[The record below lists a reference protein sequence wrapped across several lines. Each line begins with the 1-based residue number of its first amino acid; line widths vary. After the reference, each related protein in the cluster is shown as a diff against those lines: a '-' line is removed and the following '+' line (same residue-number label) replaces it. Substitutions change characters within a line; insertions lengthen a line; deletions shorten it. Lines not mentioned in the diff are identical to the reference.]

1 MKRAPVVLAIICV
14 LSLRVSVQA
23 VAEENYL
30 YHSVQATILVA
41 DTDKAID
48 GLARWVDEKGGY
60 LLYKSS
66 DRVIFRFPYTEVGRL
81 RDLLQEISET
91 VVELTLEAQDLRE
104 SILGIESGIR
114 SREEIL
120 EQNLQYIDKTDVE
133 GTLAIEQEV
142 MQLLMEIEQ
151 LKGKLRKLTV
161 ERAYALAQVDLRILG
176 QSLPTDIPSS
186 FGWINTI
193 DFYRFMEEGF

>member
-1 MKRAPVVLAIICV
+1 MKRALIVVSVIC
-14 LSLRVSVQA
+14 LISVQA
-23 VAEENYL
+23 AAEENYL
-30 YHSVQATILVA
+30 HHGVQATILVA
-41 DTDKAID
+41 DVDRAVD
-48 GLARWVDEKGGY
+48 GLARWADEAGGY

-66 DRVIFRFPYTEVGRL
+66 DQVIFRFPYTEVGRL
-81 RDLLQEISET
+81 RDFLENIAET
-91 VVELTLEAQDLRE
+91 VVELSLEAQDLRE
-104 SILGIESGIR
+104 SILGIQSGIL

-120 EQNLQYIDKTDVE
+120 EQNLRYIDQTDVE

-142 MQLLMEIEQ
+142 MQLLTEIEQ

-161 ERAYALAQVDLRILG
+161 DRAYALAQVNLRILG

-193 DFYRFMEEGF
+193 DFYSFVEEGF

>member
-1 MKRAPVVLAIICV
+1 MKRTLIV
-14 LSLRVSVQA
+14 LSLVCLLA
-23 VAEENYL
+23 VHASAQENYL
-30 YHSVQATILVA
+30 HHRVQATVLVA
-41 DTDKAID
+41 EVDPAID
-48 GLARWVDEKGGY
+48 GLDRWADEAGGY

-81 RDLLQEISET
+81 RDFLQDMAET
-91 VVELTLEAQDLRE
+91 IVELTLEAQDLRE
-104 SILGIESGIR
+104 SILGIQSGIR

-120 EQNLQYIDKTDVE
+120 EQNLKYIDKTDVE

-142 MQLLMEIEQ
+142 MQLLTEIEQ
-151 LKGKLRKLTV
+151 LKGRLRKLTV
-161 ERAYALAQVDLRILG
+161 DRTYALAQVDLRILG

-193 DFYRFMEEGF
+193 DFYKFMEEGF

>member
-1 MKRAPVVLAIICV
+1 MKKVHIILSIICL
-14 LSLRVSVQA
+14 LSIQA

-30 YHSVQATILVA
+30 HHGIQATILVA
-41 DTDKAID
+41 DVDRAID
-48 GLARWVDEKGGY
+48 SLARWVDEAGGY

-66 DRVIFRFPYTEVGRL
+66 EVVIFRFPYTKVGSL
-81 RDLLQEISET
+81 RGFLEDISET
-91 VVELTLEAQDLRE
+91 VVELSLQAQDLRE
-104 SILGIESGIR
+104 SILGIQSGIQ

-120 EQNLQYIDKTDVE
+120 QQNLQYIDRTDVE
-133 GTLAIEQEV
+133 GTLAIEKEV
-142 MQLLMEIEQ
+142 MQLLTEIEQ

-161 ERAYALAQVDLRILG
+161 DRAYALAQVNLRILG

-193 DFYRFMEEGF
+193 DFYKFVGEGF

>member
-1 MKRAPVVLAIICV
+1 MKRALVVLSFIC
-14 LSLRVSVQA
+14 LLSVQSM
-23 VAEENYL
+23 AEENYL
-30 YHSVQATILVA
+30 HHGVQATILVA
-41 DTDKAID
+41 DVDRAID
-48 GLARWVDEKGGY
+48 GLAQWAEEAGGY

-81 RDLLQEISET
+81 RDFLENIADTL
-91 VVELTLEAQDLRE
+91 VELSLEAQDLRE
-104 SILGIESGIR
+104 SILGIQSGIR

-120 EQNLQYIDKTDVE
+120 EQNLRYIDQTDVE

-142 MQLLMEIEQ
+142 MQLLTEIEQ

-161 ERAYALAQVDLRILG
+161 DRAYALAQVNLRILG

-193 DFYRFMEEGF
+193 DFYSFVEEGF

>member
-1 MKRAPVVLAIICV
+1 MKKVHVILSIICL
-14 LSLRVSVQA
+14 LSIQA

-30 YHSVQATILVA
+30 HHGIQATILVA
-41 DTDKAID
+41 DVDRAID
-48 GLARWVDEKGGY
+48 SLARWADEAGGY

-66 DRVIFRFPYTEVGRL
+66 EVVIFRFPYTKVGSL
-81 RDLLQEISET
+81 RGFLEDISET
-91 VVELTLEAQDLRE
+91 VVELSLQAQDLRE
-104 SILGIESGIR
+104 SILGIQSGIQ

-120 EQNLQYIDKTDVE
+120 QQNLQYIDRTDVE
-133 GTLAIEQEV
+133 GTLAIEKEV
-142 MQLLMEIEQ
+142 MQLLTEIEQ

-161 ERAYALAQVDLRILG
+161 DRAYALAQVNLRILG

-193 DFYRFMEEGF
+193 DFYKFVGEGF

>member
-1 MKRAPVVLAIICV
+1 MKRALVVATVICLLSV
-14 LSLRVSVQA
+14 LA

-30 YHSVQATILVA
+30 HHGVQATILVA
-41 DTDKAID
+41 DVDRAID
-48 GLARWVDEKGGY
+48 GLAQWAEETEGY

-81 RDLLQEISET
+81 REFLENIADT
-91 VVELTLEAQDLRE
+91 VVELSLEAQDLRE
-104 SILGIESGIR
+104 SILGIQSGIR

-120 EQNLQYIDKTDVE
+120 DQNLRYIDQTDVE

-142 MQLLMEIEQ
+142 MQLLTEIEQ
-151 LKGKLRKLTV
+151 LKGRLRKLTV
-161 ERAYALAQVDLRILG
+161 DRSYALAQVNLRILG

-193 DFYRFMEEGF
+193 DFYSFVEQGF

>member
-1 MKRAPVVLAIICV
+1 MKKVHVILSIICL
-14 LSLRVSVQA
+14 LSIQA

-30 YHSVQATILVA
+30 HHGIQATILVA
-41 DTDKAID
+41 DVDRAID
-48 GLARWVDEKGGY
+48 RLARWADEAGGY

-66 DRVIFRFPYTEVGRL
+66 EVVIFRFPYTKVGSL
-81 RDLLQEISET
+81 RGFLEDISET
-91 VVELTLEAQDLRE
+91 VVELSLQAQDLRE
-104 SILGIESGIR
+104 SILGIQSGIQ

-120 EQNLQYIDKTDVE
+120 QQNLQYIDRTDVE
-133 GTLAIEQEV
+133 GTLAIEKEV
-142 MQLLMEIEQ
+142 MQLLTEIEQ

-161 ERAYALAQVDLRILG
+161 DRAYALAQVNLRILG

-193 DFYRFMEEGF
+193 DFYKFVGEGF

>member
-1 MKRAPVVLAIICV
+1 MMKRALIVVSVICL
-14 LSLRVSVQA
+14 LSLQ
-23 VAEENYL
+23 VAAEDNYL
-30 YHSVQATILVA
+30 HHRVQATILVA
-41 DTDKAID
+41 DVDRAVD
-48 GLARWVDEKGGY
+48 DLAQWAEEAGGY

-66 DRVIFRFPYTEVGRL
+66 DRVIFRFPYTDVGRL
-81 RDLLQEISET
+81 RGFLESIADT
-91 VVELTLEAQDLRE
+91 VVELSLEAQDLRE
-104 SILGIESGIR
+104 SILGIQSGIR

-120 EQNLQYIDKTDVE
+120 EQNLRYIDQTDVE

-142 MQLLMEIEQ
+142 MQLLTEIEQ

-161 ERAYALAQVDLRILG
+161 DRAYALAQVNLQILG

-193 DFYRFMEEGF
+193 DFYGFVEEGF

>member
-1 MKRAPVVLAIICV
+1 MKKVQIALAVICL
-14 LSLRVSVQA
+14 LSVRV

-30 YHSVQATILVA
+30 HHGIQATILVA
-41 DTDKAID
+41 DVDRAID
-48 GLARWVDEKGGY
+48 RLSLWADEANGY

-66 DRVIFRFPYTEVGRL
+66 DVVIFRFPHTKVGRL
-81 RDLLQEISET
+81 RGFLEDISET
-91 VVELTLEAQDLRE
+91 VVELSLQAQDLRE
-104 SILGIESGIR
+104 SILGIQSGIE

-120 EQNLQYIDKTDVE
+120 RQNLRYIDQTDVE
-133 GTLAIEQEV
+133 GTLAIEKEV
-142 MQLLMEIEQ
+142 MQLLTEIEQ

-161 ERAYALAQVDLRILG
+161 DRQYALAQVSLRILG

-193 DFYRFMEEGF
+193 NFYTFVDQGF

>member
-1 MKRAPVVLAIICV
+1 MNRAFVVLSILCLFA
-14 LSLRVSVQA
+14 VQA
-23 VAEENYL
+23 GAEENYL
-30 YHSVQATILVA
+30 HHRVQATILVA
-41 DTDKAID
+41 EVDPAID
-48 GLARWVDEKGGY
+48 NLARWADEAGGY
-60 LLYKSS
+60 VLYKSS
-66 DRVIFRFPYTEVGRL
+66 ERVIFRFPYGEVGGL
-81 RDLLQEISET
+81 RDYLQNTAET
-91 VVELTLEAQDLRE
+91 VVELSLEARDLRE
-104 SILGIESGIR
+104 SILGIQSGIA

-120 EQNLQYIDKTDVE
+120 QENLKYIDRTDVE

-142 MQLLMEIEQ
+142 MQLLTEVEQ

-161 ERAYALAQVDLRILG
+161 DRAYALAQVNLRILG

>member
-1 MKRAPVVLAIICV
+1 MKKVHVILSIICL
-14 LSLRVSVQA
+14 LSIQA

-30 YHSVQATILVA
+30 HHGIQATILVA
-41 DTDKAID
+41 DVDRAID
-48 GLARWVDEKGGY
+48 RLARWADEAGGY

-66 DRVIFRFPYTEVGRL
+66 EVVIFRFPHTKVGML
-81 RDLLQEISET
+81 RGFLEDISET
-91 VVELTLEAQDLRE
+91 VVELSLQAQDLRE
-104 SILGIESGIR
+104 SILGIQSGIQ

-120 EQNLQYIDKTDVE
+120 QQNLRYIDRTDVE
-133 GTLAIEQEV
+133 GTLAIEKEV
-142 MQLLMEIEQ
+142 MQLLTEIEQ

-161 ERAYALAQVDLRILG
+161 DRTYALAQVNLRILG

-193 DFYRFMEEGF
+193 DFYTFVDEGF

>member
-1 MKRAPVVLAIICV
+1 MKKVHVILSIICL
-14 LSLRVSVQA
+14 LSIQA

-30 YHSVQATILVA
+30 HHGIQATILVA
-41 DTDKAID
+41 DVDRAID
-48 GLARWVDEKGGY
+48 SLARWADEAGGY

-66 DRVIFRFPYTEVGRL
+66 EVVIFRFPYTKVGSL
-81 RDLLQEISET
+81 RGFLEDISET
-91 VVELTLEAQDLRE
+91 VVELSLQAQDLRE
-104 SILGIESGIR
+104 SILGIQSGIQ

-120 EQNLQYIDKTDVE
+120 QQNLQYIDRTDVE
-133 GTLAIEQEV
+133 GTLAIEKEV
-142 MQLLMEIEQ
+142 MQLLTEIEQ

-161 ERAYALAQVDLRILG
+161 DRAYALAQVNLRILG

-193 DFYRFMEEGF
+193 DFYTFVGEGF

>member
-1 MKRAPVVLAIICV
+1 MKKVHVILSIICL
-14 LSLRVSVQA
+14 LSIQA

-30 YHSVQATILVA
+30 HHGIQATILVA
-41 DTDKAID
+41 DVDRAID
-48 GLARWVDEKGGY
+48 SLARWADEAGGY

-66 DRVIFRFPYTEVGRL
+66 EVVIFRFPHTKVGSL
-81 RDLLQEISET
+81 RGFLEDISET
-91 VVELTLEAQDLRE
+91 VVELSLQAQDLRE
-104 SILGIESGIR
+104 SILGIQSGIQ

-120 EQNLQYIDKTDVE
+120 QQNLQYIDRTDVE
-133 GTLAIEQEV
+133 GTLAIEKEV
-142 MQLLMEIEQ
+142 MQLLTEIEQ

-161 ERAYALAQVDLRILG
+161 DRAYALAQVNLRILG

-193 DFYRFMEEGF
+193 DFYKFVGEGF

>member
-1 MKRAPVVLAIICV
+1 MMKKVHVVLSIIC
-14 LSLRVSVQA
+14 LLSVQT

-30 YHSVQATILVA
+30 HHGIQATVLVA
-41 DTDKAID
+41 DVDQSID
-48 GLARWVDEKGGY
+48 RLARWADEAGGY

-66 DRVIFRFPYTEVGRL
+66 DGVIFRFPHTQVGRL
-81 RDLLQEISET
+81 RDFLEDISET
-91 VVELTLEAQDLRE
+91 VVELSLQAQDLRE
-104 SILGIESGIR
+104 SILGIQSGIQ

-120 EQNLQYIDKTDVE
+120 QQNLQYIDQTDVE
-133 GTLAIEQEV
+133 GTLAIETEI
-142 MQLLMEIEQ
+142 MQLLTEIEQ

-161 ERAYALAQVDLRILG
+161 DRAFALAQVNLRVMG

-193 DFYRFMEEGF
+193 DFYTFMEEGF

>member
-1 MKRAPVVLAIICV
+1 MKRALVVLSVIC
-14 LSLRVSVQA
+14 LLSVQV

-30 YHSVQATILVA
+30 HHGVQATILVA
-41 DTDKAID
+41 DTDQAID
-48 GLARWVDEKGGY
+48 GLARWADEAGGY
-60 LLYKSS
+60 LLYKSG
-66 DRVIFRFPYTEVGRL
+66 DRVIFRFPYTEVGKL
-81 RDLLQEISET
+81 REYLQQISET

-104 SILGIESGIR
+104 SILGIQSGIR

-120 EQNLQYIDKTDVE
+120 EQNLQYIDQTDVA

-142 MQLLMEIEQ
+142 MQLLTEIEQ

-161 ERAYALAQVDLRILG
+161 DRAYALAQVNLRILG

-186 FGWINTI
+186 FGWINAI
-193 DFYRFMEEGF
+193 DFYRFMEEGY

>member
-1 MKRAPVVLAIICV
+1 MKKVHVVFSIICL
-14 LSLRVSVQA
+14 LSIQA

-30 YHSVQATILVA
+30 HHGIQATILVA
-41 DTDKAID
+41 DVDRAVD
-48 GLARWVDEKGGY
+48 SLARWAEEAGGY

-66 DRVIFRFPYTEVGRL
+66 DVVIFRFPHTEAGSL
-81 RDLLQEISET
+81 RGFLEDMSET
-91 VVELTLEAQDLRE
+91 VVELSLQAQDLRE
-104 SILGIESGIR
+104 SILGIQSGIQ

-120 EQNLQYIDKTDVE
+120 QQNLQYIDRTDVE
-133 GTLAIEQEV
+133 GTLAIEKEV
-142 MQLLMEIEQ
+142 MQLLTEIEQ

-161 ERAYALAQVDLRILG
+161 DRAYALAQVNLRILG

-193 DFYRFMEEGF
+193 DFYTFVDEGF

>member
-1 MKRAPVVLAIICV
+1 MKRAIIV
-14 LSLRVSVQA
+14 LSIVFLFSLQV
-23 VAEENYL
+23 VAEENFL
-30 YHSVQATILVA
+30 HHRVQATILVA
-41 DTDKAID
+41 DVDRAID
-48 GLARWVDEKGGY
+48 GLSQWVEEANGY
-60 LLYKSS
+60 LLYKSN

-81 RDLLQEISET
+81 RDFLENIAET
-91 VVELTLEAQDLRE
+91 VVELSLEAQDLRE
-104 SILGIESGIR
+104 SILGIQSGIL

-120 EQNLQYIDKTDVE
+120 EQNLRYIDQTDVE

-142 MQLLMEIEQ
+142 MQLLTEIEQ

-161 ERAYALAQVDLRILG
+161 DRTYALAQVNLRILG

-193 DFYRFMEEGF
+193 DFYSFVEEGF

>member
-1 MKRAPVVLAIICV
+1 VLPIIF
-14 LSLRVSVQA
+14 LFSLQA

-30 YHSVQATILVA
+30 HHGVQATILVA
-41 DTDKAID
+41 DVDRATDD
-48 GLARWVDEKGGY
+48 LSQWVEEADGY

-66 DRVIFRFPYTEVGRL
+66 DRVIFRFPYTEVGSL
-81 RDLLQEISET
+81 RAFLENMAET
-91 VVELTLEAQDLRE
+91 VVELSLEAQDLRE
-104 SILGIESGIR
+104 SILGIQSGIH

-120 EQNLQYIDKTDVE
+120 EQNLRYIDQTDVE

-142 MQLLMEIEQ
+142 MQLLTEIEQ

-161 ERAYALAQVDLRILG
+161 DRTYALAQVNLRILG

-193 DFYRFMEEGF
+193 DFYRFVEEGF

>member
-1 MKRAPVVLAIICV
+1 MIMKRALVVLSFIC
-14 LSLRVSVQA
+14 LLSVQSM
-23 VAEENYL
+23 AEENYL
-30 YHSVQATILVA
+30 HHGVQATILVA
-41 DTDKAID
+41 DVDRAID
-48 GLARWVDEKGGY
+48 GLAQWAEEAGGY

-81 RDLLQEISET
+81 RNFLENIADT
-91 VVELTLEAQDLRE
+91 VVELSLEAQDLRE
-104 SILGIESGIR
+104 SILGIQSGIR

-120 EQNLQYIDKTDVE
+120 EQNLRYIDQTDVD
-133 GTLAIEQEV
+133 GTLAIEKEV
-142 MQLLMEIEQ
+142 MQLLTEIEQ

-161 ERAYALAQVDLRILG
+161 DRAYALAQMNLRILG

-193 DFYRFMEEGF
+193 DFYLSLIHI

>member
-1 MKRAPVVLAIICV
+1 MKRALIV
-14 LSLRVSVQA
+14 LSIVCLLSVQA

-30 YHSVQATILVA
+30 HHAVQATILVA
-41 DTDKAID
+41 DVDQAID
-48 GLARWVDEKGGY
+48 GLTRWADEAGGY

-81 RDLLQEISET
+81 RDFLQNISDT
-91 VVELTLEAQDLRE
+91 VVELALEAQDLRE
-104 SILGIESGIR
+104 SILGIQSGIR

-120 EQNLQYIDKTDVE
+120 EQNLRYIDQTDVE

-142 MQLLMEIEQ
+142 MQLLTEIEQ
-151 LKGKLRKLTV
+151 LKGKLQKLTV
-161 ERAYALAQVDLRILG
+161 DRTYALAQVNLRILG

-193 DFYRFMEEGF
+193 DFYRFMEQGF

>member
-1 MKRAPVVLAIICV
+1 MKKVHVILSIICL
-14 LSLRVSVQA
+14 LSIQA

-30 YHSVQATILVA
+30 HHGIQATILVA
-41 DTDKAID
+41 DVDRAID
-48 GLARWVDEKGGY
+48 SLAQWADEAGGY

-66 DRVIFRFPYTEVGRL
+66 EVVIFRFPYTKVGSL
-81 RDLLQEISET
+81 RGFLEDISET
-91 VVELTLEAQDLRE
+91 VVELSLQAQDLRE
-104 SILGIESGIR
+104 SILGIQSGIQ

-120 EQNLQYIDKTDVE
+120 QQNLQYIDRTDVE
-133 GTLAIEQEV
+133 GTLAIEKEV
-142 MQLLMEIEQ
+142 MQLLTEIEQ

-161 ERAYALAQVDLRILG
+161 DRAYALAQVNLRILG

-193 DFYRFMEEGF
+193 DFYKFVGEGF